1 MCKDA
6 TPSTLRCH
14 RQISLSSPLAPHAVL
29 LMTSLITGPPIC
41 TSRLEM
47 AATSV
52 SRRFPTGMIGL
63 SRRTSDHHGWY
74 TIVANT
80 AHHTEIGT
88 FSTTGSPPR
97 QTVARLST
105 TSQTDRARSQ
115 PSNRC
120 VLGPPG
126 YPYPGLKCTNTNN
139 RLSGLPHA
147 LRRCCQAIQDWNG
160 TEVSELLPLLHRS
173 ELRRRQRVPM
183 C

>member
-97 QTVARLST
+97 QTVARLAT

-147 LRRCCQAIQDWNG
+147 LRRCCQAG
-160 TEVSELLPLLHRS
+160 RGGGGAGGAGRRPG
-173 ELRRRQRVPM
+173 RRRAEGR
-183 C
+183 